1 MSDATRTRP
10 GPAGK
15 SAAPGEPNG
24 GNRGYVGTETR
35 YVGAGAVG
43 PDADDDEQLARMYVR
58 MWSLASGRRLRP
70 GARLTELSAE
80 ELIAFWAD
88 DFAGQG
94 GRHARVQASW
104 AVAA

>member
-1 MSDATRTRP
+1 
-10 GPAGK
+10 
-15 SAAPGEPNG
+15 
-24 GNRGYVGTETR
+24 
-35 YVGAGAVG
+35 
-43 PDADDDEQLARMYVR
+43 MYVR